1 MIKKKIL
8 LVIPYNR
15 GTIGLC
21 SLNLYKSLLKSATTE
36 VKCVMIHKFGNGY
49 DELEHCEY
57 CIKGGSHGLRRFI
70 MPFIERKWL
79 RKIKKEF
86 SPDVTIST
94 LFSCS
99 TVNVLAGG
107 KETKIGIF
115 HSPHT
120 QVKEKGK
127 IEYLITLFIYHYIYP
142 HLDYLYCVSN
152 EVRNS
157 IVNSFSSINLQQVK
171 VVYNIH
177 DKENIVNKSLEK
189 LSEMEQEVFKYP
201 VILYCGRLDK
211 NKAPDRILQ
220 AFIRQKELFPYMQLV
235 YIGQDVDHL
244 WSSLHEEAINAGIG
258 ERVHYWGRQNNPYK
272 YMRHAKVLVSCSYTE
287 GLPGVI
293 IESMLLNTPVIT
305 TNSSEGVWEILSCE
319 GDYSS
324 DLNGIYIAGKGII
337 TSNNSFKLIEEY
349 DTDIKNLSEAL
360 RVIQN
365 ESFEKVPFLF
375 EKNILPEYVVSKFI

>member
-1 MIKKKIL
+1 M
-8 LVIPYNR
+8 
-15 GTIGLC
+15 
-21 SLNLYKSLLKSATTE
+21 
-36 VKCVMIHKFGNGY
+36 
-49 DELEHCEY
+49 
-57 CIKGGSHGLRRFI
+57 
-70 MPFIERKWL
+70 
-79 RKIKKEF
+79 
-86 SPDVTIST
+86 
-94 LFSCS
+94 
-99 TVNVLAGG
+99 
-107 KETKIGIF
+107 
-115 HSPHT
+115 
-120 QVKEKGK
+120 
-127 IEYLITLFIYHYIYP
+127 
-142 HLDYLYCVSN
+142 SN

-157 IVNSFSSINLQQVK
+157 IVNSFSSINPQQVE

-189 LSEMEQEVFKYP
+189 LSEMEQEVFKFP

-220 AFIRQKELFPYMQLV
+220 AFIRQKELFPYIQLV

-244 WSSLHEEAINAGIG
+244 WSGLYEEAINAGIG

-272 YMRHAKVLVSCSYTE
+272 YMRHAKVLVSCSYSE

-305 TNSSEGVWEILSCE
+305 TNSSEGVWEILSCD

-360 RVIQN
+360 RVILN

-375 EKNILPEYVVSKFI
+375 EKNILPEYVVSKYI